1 MDETHLDIK
10 KLKSRTFQEKGI
22 LKAGNVRCEM
32 VFFSCFPGKG
42 NNKTLIGK
50 IVWIFLTQW
59 GTYSSE
65 RDRDSTAMTSRDVTP
80 DSLTK
85 QSRQKDSIDLNG
97 HRKVSWEQ

>member
-32 VFFSCFPGKG
+32 VFFSCVPGKG

-59 GTYSSE
+59 GNYSSE

-80 DSLTK
+80 DSRVCQWRRDKT
-85 QSRQKDSIDLNG
+85 
-97 HRKVSWEQ
+97 V

>member
-1 MDETHLDIK
+1 
-10 KLKSRTFQEKGI
+10 
-22 LKAGNVRCEM
+22 M